1 MQLNLRGLL
10 LLPLLL
16 LVLLVLSLNLSLT
29 EARHR
34 EGRIPFDTRPSPFNP
49 NQPRPGPYL

>member
-1 MQLNLRGLL
+1 MQFKLRELL

-16 LVLLVLSLNLSLT
+16 LLGLGLS

-34 EGRIPFDTRPSPFNP
+34 ESRIPFDTRPSPFNP
-49 NQPRPGPYL
+49 NQPRGGPFV